1 MLSEQHLV
9 GADHLL
15 PPQRTPTEVVVPTSS
30 QMVGDLT
37 PLQGPGPD
45 IAADAKAAAL
55 VRVLLPF
62 CTQIGPPPISSE
74 FFRKRRQ
81 VGGVNLNAHP
91 VVVLKAWIVVIDAR
105 RTNTPNFI
113 CYELLCV
120 IITCFY
126 VLLPWI
132 APPMRRAVSFRRACV
147 ISVPS
152 AKLSLVYVGSGSFHV
167 NLVLLGTSVI
177 IGWDFCNNV

>member
-1 MLSEQHLV
+1 MQEICNIFREEANLAVLFEQHLV
-9 GADHLL
+9 CADHLL
-15 PPQRTPTEVVVPTSS
+15 PPQRTPTEVVFPTSS
-30 QMVGDLT
+30 QVVGDLT
-37 PLQGPGPD
+37 PPQGPGPD

-62 CTQIGPPPISSE
+62 CTQIGPPPISSQRSYFE
-74 FFRKRRQ
+74 SAVK
-81 VGGVNLNAHP
+81 AHP

-105 RTNTPNFI
+105 CPNTPNFI

-132 APPMRRAVSFRRACV
+132 APPMRRAVCFRRACV
-147 ISVPS
+147 ISVSS
-152 AKLSLVYVGSGSFHV
+152 AKSLWFTLDPGPFTLILCSLG
-167 NLVLLGTSVI
+167 LL
-177 IGWDFCNNV
+177 